1 MKDGII
7 DNRCNVLTMSLV
19 KEGNLA
25 VLPLCLK
32 AQAAINSVTPLPSVD
47 VKLPAPVE
55 SRRTKTSDVDDS
67 NVVKIRDQ
75 RTGLALVAFG
85 KLLDNFSR

>member
-1 MKDGII
+1 VKDGII
-7 DNRCNVLTMSLV
+7 DNRCNVLTMTLV

-25 VLPLCLK
+25 VLALCLK

-55 SRRTKTSDVDDS
+55 SRRTKTSDVDENTGPAYWAGAWKIAGS
-67 NVVKIRDQ
+67 LQQVKNT
-75 RTGLALVAFG
+75 TG
-85 KLLDNFSR
+85 